1 MHICTCTCDIPLCQ
15 FSVFSYLSA
24 EVNHLEY
31 NGVTDLVVFLVIFPG
46 PLLQELLPL
55 VLFSFK

>member
-55 VLFSFK
+55 VLFSFE